1 LSGKLT
7 LYVAD
12 IDPTLDAMDLPVLA
26 KVVTSVGAG
35 TTAAAD

>member
-1 LSGKLT
+1 LSGKPT
-7 LYVAD
+7 LYVPD

-35 TTAAAD
+35 ITAAAD